1 MRCPHCGYED
11 SKVIDSRPV
20 DENSSIK
27 RRRECLSCGSR
38 FTTFEIIETIQPMV
52 VKKDGSREYFD
63 KGKLLVGIIKAC
75 QKRPVNA
82 TQIANKVEAEIL
94 NSLRTEISSTEIGEI
109 TMNEL
114 IKADDVAYI
123 RFASI
128 YKDFSNVET
137 FLEELKNISESKEN

>member
-1 MRCPHCGYED
+1 M
-11 SKVIDSRPV
+11 VI
-20 DENSSIK
+20 
-27 RRRECLSCGSR
+27 
-38 FTTFEIIETIQPMV
+38 
-52 VKKDGSREYFD
+52 KKDGSREYFD
-63 KGKLLVGIIKAC
+63 KSKLLVGIIKAC

-94 NSLRTEISSTEIGEI
+94 NSLRTEITSTEIGEI

-128 YKDFSNVET
+128 YRDFSDVET
-137 FLEELKNISESKEN
+137 FLEELKKISDKSQGK

>member
-1 MRCPHCGYED
+1 
-11 SKVIDSRPV
+11 
-20 DENSSIK
+20 
-27 RRRECLSCGSR
+27 
-38 FTTFEIIETIQPMV
+38 MV
-52 VKKDGSREYFD
+52 VKKDGSREFFD
-63 KGKLLVGIIKAC
+63 KSKLLVGIIKAC

-94 NSLRTEISSTEIGEI
+94 NSLRGEITSTEIGEI

-137 FLEELKNISESKEN
+137 FLEELKKIKEN

>member
-1 MRCPHCGYED
+1 MKCPHCSFED

-27 RRRECLSCGSR
+27 RRRECLSCGAR

-63 KGKLLVGIIKAC
+63 KTKLTNGIIKAC

-82 TQIANKVEAEIL
+82 MQIANRVEAEIL

-128 YKDFSNVET
+128 YKDFSDVET
-137 FLEELKNISESKEN
+137 FLEELRKISEN

>member
-1 MRCPHCGYED
+1 MKCPHCNYED

-27 RRRECLSCGSR
+27 RRRECLSCGAR
-38 FTTFEIIETIQPMV
+38 FTTFEIIETVQPMV

-63 KGKLLVGIIKAC
+63 KAKLTNGIIKAC

-82 TQIANKVEAEIL
+82 MQIANKVEAEIL

-128 YKDFSNVET
+128 YKDFTDVET
-137 FLEELKNISESKEN
+137 FLEELQKISKN

>member
-1 MRCPHCGYED
+1 MKCPHCSYED

-27 RRRECLSCGSR
+27 RRRECLSCGAR

-63 KGKLLVGIIKAC
+63 KTKLTNGIIKAC

-82 TQIANKVEAEIL
+82 MQIANRVEAEIL
-94 NSLRTEISSTEIGEI
+94 NSLRQEISSTEIGEI

-128 YKDFSNVET
+128 YKDFTDVET
-137 FLEELKNISESKEN
+137 FLDELKKISKN

>member
-1 MRCPHCGYED
+1 MKCPHCNYED

-27 RRRECLSCGSR
+27 RRRECLSCGAR
-38 FTTFEIIETIQPMV
+38 FTTFEIIETVQPMV

-63 KGKLLVGIIKAC
+63 KAKLTNGIIKAC

-82 TQIANKVEAEIL
+82 MQIANKVEAEIL

-128 YKDFSNVET
+128 YKDFSDVET
-137 FLEELKNISESKEN
+137 FLEELQKISKN

>member
-1 MRCPHCGYED
+1 MKCPHCGYED

-27 RRRECLSCGSR
+27 RRRECLSCCAR
-38 FTTFEIIETIQPMV
+38 FTTFETVETIQPMV

-63 KGKLLVGIIKAC
+63 KAKLTNGIIKAC

-82 TQIANKVEAEIL
+82 MQIANKVEAEIL

-128 YKDFSNVET
+128 YKDFTDVET
-137 FLEELKNISESKEN
+137 FLEELQKISKN

>member
-1 MRCPHCGYED
+1 MKCPHCNYED

-27 RRRECLSCGSR
+27 RRRECLSCGAR
-38 FTTFEIIETIQPMV
+38 FTTFEIIETVQPMV

-63 KGKLLVGIIKAC
+63 KAKLTNGIIKAC

-82 TQIANKVEAEIL
+82 MQIANKVEAEIL

-128 YKDFSNVET
+128 YKDFTNVET
-137 FLEELKNISESKEN
+137 FLEELQKISKN

>member
-1 MRCPHCGYED
+1 MKCPHCGYED
-11 SKVIDSRPV
+11 SKVIYSRAAN
-20 DENSSIK
+20 ENSSIK
-27 RRRECLSCGSR
+27 RRRECLSCGAR
-38 FTTFEIIETIQPMV
+38 FTTFEIIETVQPMV

-63 KGKLLVGIIKAC
+63 KAKLLNGIIKAC

-82 TQIANKVEAEIL
+82 AQIANRVEAEIL
-94 NSLRTEISSTEIGEI
+94 NSLRQEISSTEIGEI
-109 TMNEL
+109 TMKEL

-137 FLEELKNISESKEN
+137 FLEELKKIAKN

>member
-1 MRCPHCGYED
+1 MKCPHCSFED

-27 RRRECLSCGSR
+27 RRRECLSCGAR

-63 KGKLLVGIIKAC
+63 KTKLTNGIIKAC

-82 TQIANKVEAEIL
+82 MQIANRVEAEIL
-94 NSLRTEISSTEIGEI
+94 NSLRTEISSKEIGEI

-128 YKDFSNVET
+128 YKDFSDVET
-137 FLEELKNISESKEN
+137 FLEELQKISKN

>member
-1 MRCPHCGYED
+1 MKCPACGFAE
-11 SKVIDSRPV
+11 SKVIDSRHI
-20 DENSSIK
+20 EEGNGIK
-27 RRRECLSCGSR
+27 RRRECLACQKR
-38 FTTFEIIETIQPMV
+38 YTTYEYIETMQIFV
-52 VKKDGSREYFD
+52 IKKDGSREYFD
-63 KGKLLVGIIKAC
+63 KSKLLVGIIKAC

-82 TQIANKVEAEIL
+82 TQIANRVEAEIL

-128 YKDFSNVET
+128 YKDFSDVES
-137 FLEELKNISESKEN
+137 FLEELKKISKN